1 MGKGALPDFP
11 VSWFTVTQGLAPWLD
26 LYKLFW
32 RFQQLKDGL
41 EWNVFPLRWWVVKP
55 DLGMGS
61 EVKKWSKVAQS
72 CPTLCN
78 PMDCN
83 PPSSSIH
90 GVLQARILEWVAISF
105 SRGSFRPRDR
115 TQVSRIAGRRFGKD
129 KANVKTALSFLFQ
142 PPAGLLEGAVWGGVS
157 RCLYRISM
165 VTSPVFLLSA
175 IFFNTPIPPSSY
187 LNVPSSLFFFS
198 STLMQEFPSWQI

>member
-61 EVKKWSKVAQS
+61 EVKWRSEVKSLSRVQLFATPWTVTHQA
-72 CPTLCN
+72 
-78 PMDCN
+78 
-83 PPSSSIH
+83 PPSMGFFRQEYWSGLPFPSPGDLSDPGIKPRSPA
-90 GVLQARILEWVAISF
+90 LQADAL
-105 SRGSFRPRDR
+105 
-115 TQVSRIAGRRFGKD
+115 GKI
-129 KANVKTALSFLFQ
+129 NVKTALSFLFQ
-142 PPAGLLEGAVWGGVS
+142 PPAGLLQGAVWGGVS

-198 STLMQEFPSWQI
+198 SILMQEFPSWQI